1 MRNDDKKLGPNDPC
15 WCGSGKKYKKC
26 HQGQDQSAGAG
37 KFEAPQQVRR
47 SDPLLLDESD
57 REKMRAAGAF
67 NAELMDYVRDFVK
80 PGITTGDIDKLV
92 YDYTTQHGHTCA
104 TLGYRGF
111 TKSCCTS
118 VNDVICH
125 GIPGPRV
132 LNEGDI
138 VNVDLT
144 TIVDGWHGDQ
154 SESLFVG
161 EVSEEAARVTQ
172 CSFDAMWL
180 AIDALSP
187 NCKVIEIGRA
197 IKRRADQD
205 GFSVVKEFFGH
216 GIGKRFHQRPHI
228 PHYPDKHHGS
238 EILAPGMCFT
248 IEPMINVGTW
258 RSVVDRADGWT
269 AYTTDGKLSAQFEH
283 TILMTEKGPEVL
295 TLTKRGPQRGHKF
308 KSSAGVA

>member
-1 MRNDDKKLGPNDPC
+1 MRNDDKKLGPNDAC

-26 HQGQDQSAGAG
+26 HQGQDQSG
-37 KFEAPQQVRR
+37 KPGRVETPQQVRR
-47 SDPLLLDESD
+47 GDPLLLELPERD
-57 REKMRAAGAF
+57 KMRKAGAF
-67 NAELMDYVRDFVK
+67 NAELMDYIRDYIK
-80 PGITTGDIDKLV
+80 PGITTGEIDQLV
-92 YDYTTQHGHTCA
+92 HDYTTDHGHTCA
-104 TLGYRGF
+104 TLGYRGYP
-111 TKSCCTS
+111 KSCCTS

-125 GIPGPRV
+125 GIPGGQV
-132 LNEGDI
+132 LKDGDI
-138 VNVDLT
+138 INVDLT

-154 SESLFVG
+154 SETFLVG
-161 EVSEEAARVTQ
+161 EVSDEALRVTQ

-205 GFSVVKEFFGH
+205 DLTVVKEFFGH
-216 GIGKRFHQRPHI
+216 GIGKRFHQRPHV

-238 EILAPGMCFT
+238 EILPPGMCFT
-248 IEPMINVGTW
+248 IEPMINAGTW
-258 RSVVDRADGWT
+258 RSVVDRSDGWT

-283 TILMTEKGPEVL
+283 TILMTETGPEVL

-308 KSSAGVA
+308 QSSAHVA